1 MKIASVHLA
10 IALAIGAVLPNV
22 RATGYVL
29 HNHLRTASNDNTSTQ
44 HPRFLGDSSCS
55 PKGEKAVDCGAQP
68 RDDRAEFCCPGLK
81 CGGENGKYCVKDED
95 ENDDGDDATPA
106 GADKVDAEATCS
118 PKGEKAEICGADA
131 KPGRGK
137 ECCGGLECGGD
148 KGKYCVKIDD
158 DRDDDDKENDDGKDD
173 GLSCY
178 EAPEIEQSGDKDLGF
193 LWHLYYEPCIKW
205 APRGYDFCVMCR
217 NYKCEKNDFVVTS
230 HCNANQEHFRWEWK
244 EVEDGVGLMKT
255 KSTNLCL
262 EGDDSWDF
270 ILRPCDEDNERQ
282 HFKGFDDAPGAKFKL
297 LPKNHQRS
305 NTPQCMT
312 MLHHPLAAN
321 DDDGEMII
329 DQPCYKAEKTET
341 AFWTADYRPKIKEK
355 LEKAKPTCSKE
366 KCGECKGFCE
376 KDSECKGDLYCYE
389 RGNKGWRTNLENGYD
404 LNPWAQVPGCIG
416 YGKFGKNYCSK
427 ERYKSPYSDKEIK
440 EILDSS

>member
-1 MKIASVHLA
+1 MAKIACLCLVIAALA
-10 IALAIGAVLPNV
+10 IAAVFPSV
-22 RATGYVL
+22 RATGD
-29 HNHLRTASNDNTSTQ
+29 STSTQ
-44 HPRFLGDSSCS
+44 HHHPRFLGDASSCS

-68 RDDRAEFCCPGLK
+68 RDDRAEFCCPGLI
-81 CGGENGKYCVKDED
+81 CGGEKGKYCVED
-95 ENDDGDDATPA
+95 EENGGGDAPAADD
-106 GADKVDAEATCS
+106 KEEVTCS
-118 PKGEKAEICGADA
+118 PKGEKAENCGANA
-131 KPGRGK
+131 KAGRAK

-148 KGKYCVKIDD
+148 RGKYCVKVDD
-158 DRDDDDKENDDGKDD
+158 DDDDDDKKDDG

-178 EAPEIEQSGDKDLGF
+178 DAPAYVYDANGDKDLGF

-217 NYKCEKNDFVVTS
+217 NYKCEKNDYVVTS
-230 HCNANQEHFRWEWK
+230 HCNANEEHFRWEWK

-270 ILRPCDEDNERQ
+270 ILRPCDQNNERQ
-282 HFKGFDDAPGAKFKL
+282 HFQGFDDTPGAKFKL
-297 LPKNHQRS
+297 LPKNHQRGDM
-305 NTPQCMT
+305 PQCMT
-312 MLHHPLAAN
+312 MLHHPLASN

-341 AFWTADYRPKIKEK
+341 ALWTADYRSKIKEK

-366 KCGECKGFCE
+366 KCGECEGFCE
-376 KDSECKGDLYCYE
+376 KDSECKGDLYCYQ
-389 RGNKGWRTNLENGYD
+389 RGNKGWRTNLENGFD
-404 LNPWAQVPGCIG
+404 PNPWAQIPGCDG

-427 ERYKSPYSDKEIK
+427 DKYNSPYSDKEIK